1 MKKEKMD
8 SKSYMSRREFL
19 QYAGVSFAAASV
31 FARPESSIAASAK
44 VPVIDTHTHFY
55 DPTRPQGV
63 PWPPMIDPL
72 YKPHLPEHFRTLT
85 EKHGV
90 IGTVVVEASGW
101 IQDNQWILDLAK
113 ENPVIV
119 GFIGNLELGK
129 PEFAG
134 HLERFSTNPIFR
146 GLRLNG
152 LVLTRNLGDRAF
164 KDDLRRLSERQLTL
178 DLVGD
183 TQMLPAIGRLAE
195 LAPDLRIV
203 IDHLPFRELDG
214 DVTEARRA
222 LTRIA
227 GLPNVYAKIS
237 DVVRRVDGRIVEDAE
252 FYRPGLD
259 MLWEL
264 FGPDRAMFGSNWPV
278 CERVAPYASVIN
290 VVTEYFSTKKQSE
303 VEKFFSTNSQAAY
316 QWKPRVPFEPSSPA
330 GAERNSSTRSEPAT

>member
-1 MKKEKMD
+1 
-8 SKSYMSRREFL
+8 MSRREFL
-19 QYAGVSFAAASV
+19 QYAGVSLAAASV
-31 FARPESSIAASAK
+31 FAWPESSIAASAT

-63 PWPPMIDPL
+63 PWPPGTDPLL
-72 YKPHLPEHFRTLT
+72 YKPHLPEHFRNLT

-113 ENPVIV
+113 QHSIIV

-134 HLERFSTNPIFR
+134 HLKRFGENSIFR

-152 LVLTRNLGDRAF
+152 RIVARKLGHKAF
-164 KDDLRRLSERQLTL
+164 EGDLRHLADRRLTL
-178 DLVGD
+178 DLVGSAR
-183 TQMLPAIGRLAE
+183 MLPDVERVAK
-195 LAPDLRIV
+195 LAPGLRIV
-203 IDHLPFRELDG
+203 IDHLPFGQWDG
-214 DVTEARRA
+214 DVTAARRA
-222 LTRIA
+222 LAGIA
-227 GLPNVYAKIS
+227 DMPNVYAKIS
-237 DVVRRVDGRIVEDAE
+237 NVVRRVDGRIVEDAE

-278 CERVAPYASVIN
+278 SNRVAPYAGVYK
-290 VVTEYFSTKKQSE
+290 VVADYFGTKERSE
-303 VEKFFSTNSQAAY
+303 AEKFFWKNSQAAY
-316 QWKPRVPFEPSSPA
+316 QWKPRGEAPSKS
-330 GAERNSSTRSEPAT
+330 

>member
-1 MKKEKMD
+1 
-8 SKSYMSRREFL
+8 MSRRRFL
-19 QYAGVSFAAASV
+19 RYTGVSLAAGSV
-31 FARPESSIAASAK
+31 LAHPESAIAASAT

-63 PWPPMIDPL
+63 PWPPMTDPL
-72 YKPHLPEHFRTLT
+72 YKPHLPEHFRSLT

-90 IGTVVVEASGW
+90 VGTVVVEASSL

-134 HLERFSTNPIFR
+134 HLKRFSANPIFR
-146 GLRLNG
+146 GLRLHG
-152 LVLTRNLGDRAF
+152 VALTRNLGHRAF
-164 KDDLRRLSERQLTL
+164 KDDLRRLADRQLTL

-183 TQMLPAIGRLAE
+183 TQMLPTIRRLAK

-203 IDHLPFRELDG
+203 IDHLPFREWDG
-214 DVTEARRA
+214 DATAARCA
-222 LTRIA
+222 LARFA
-227 GLPNVYAKIS
+227 RLSNVYAKIS
-237 DVVRRVDGRIVEDAE
+237 NVVRRVDGRIVEDAE

-278 CERVAPYASVIN
+278 SNRVAPYAGVYK
-290 VVTEYFSTKKQSE
+290 VVADYFGTKERSE
-303 VEKFFSTNSQAAY
+303 AEKFFWRNSQAAY
-316 QWKPRVPFEPSSPA
+316 QWKPRGKIPSKFS
-330 GAERNSSTRSEPAT
+330 

>member
-1 MKKEKMD
+1 MD
-8 SKSYMSRREFL
+8 SKSNMSRRKFL
-19 QYAGVSFAAASV
+19 QCAGVSIAAASG
-31 FARPESSIAASAK
+31 FSRPELSIADSAT
-44 VPVIDTHTHFY
+44 VPVIDAHTHFY

-63 PWPPMIDPL
+63 PWPPMTDPL
-72 YKPHLPEHFRTLT
+72 YKPHLPEHFRALT

-90 IGTVVVEASGW
+90 VGTVVVEASSL

-134 HLERFSTNPIFR
+134 HLERFSANPIFR
-146 GLRLNG
+146 GLRLHG
-152 LVLTRNLGDRAF
+152 VTLARNLGDRAF
-164 KDDLRRLSERQLTL
+164 KDDLRRLADRQLTL

-183 TQMLPAIGRLAE
+183 TQMLPAIGRLAK
-195 LAPDLRIV
+195 LVPDLRIV
-203 IDHLPFRELDG
+203 IDHLPFREWDG
-214 DVTEARRA
+214 DPTAMRRA

-237 DVVRRVDGRIVEDAE
+237 DVVRRVDGRIVEDAK

-259 MLWEL
+259 VLWDL

-278 CERVAPYASVIN
+278 SNRVAPYASVVK
-290 VVTEYFSTKKQSE
+290 VVAEYFSGKEQSE
-303 VEKFFSTNSQAAY
+303 AEKFFRTNSQAAY
-316 QWKPRVPFEPSSPA
+316 QWKPRGKVPAHIDLEKDKY
-330 GAERNSSTRSEPAT
+330 E

>member
-1 MKKEKMD
+1 MRKENTMN
-8 SKSYMSRREFL
+8 SKYYISRRQFL
-19 QYAGVSFAAASV
+19 QYAGVSFAAGSV
-31 FARPESSIAASAK
+31 IARPESSIAASAT

-72 YKPHLPEHFRTLT
+72 HKPHLPEHFRSLT

-119 GFIGNLELGK
+119 GFIGNLQLGK

-134 HLERFSTNPIFR
+134 HLERFSTDPVFR

-152 LVLTRNLGDRAF
+152 LILRRDLGERAF
-164 KDDLRRLSERQLTL
+164 KSDLRRLSDLELTL
-178 DLVGD
+178 DLVGNN
-183 TQMLPAIGRLAE
+183 QMLPAIVRLAE
-195 LAPDLRIV
+195 LSPGLRIV
-203 IDHLPFRELDG
+203 IDHLPFREWDG
-214 DVTEARRA
+214 DPTAARRA

-227 GLPNVYAKIS
+227 RLPNVYAKIS
-237 DVVRRVDGRIVEDAE
+237 DVLRRVDDRIVEDVE
-252 FYRPGLD
+252 FYRPVLD
-259 MLWEL
+259 VLWEL

-278 CERVAPYASVIN
+278 SNRIAPYASVIK
-290 VVTEYFSTKKQSE
+290 VVAEYFSTKERSE
-303 VEKFFSTNSQAAY
+303 AEKFFWKNSQEAY
-316 QWKPRVPFEPSSPA
+316 QWKPRGKAQANIGLDKDRYE
-330 GAERNSSTRSEPAT
+330 

>member
-1 MKKEKMD
+1 MN

-19 QYAGVSFAAASV
+19 QHAGISFAAASV
-31 FARPESSIAASAK
+31 FARPELSIADSAT

-90 IGTVVVEASGW
+90 VGTVVVEASGW

-119 GFIGNLELGK
+119 GFIGNLELGR

-152 LVLTRNLGDRAF
+152 SVLGRNLGERAF
-164 KDDLRRLSERQLTL
+164 KNDLRRLSDRQLAV

-183 TQMLPAIGRLAE
+183 TPMLPAIERLAQ
-195 LAPDLRIV
+195 LVPVLRIV
-203 IDHLPFRELDG
+203 IDHLPFREWDG
-214 DVTEARRA
+214 DVTAARRA
-222 LTRIA
+222 LSRITR
-227 GLPNVYAKIS
+227 LHNVYAKIS
-237 DVVRRVDGRIVEDAE
+237 NVLRRVDGRIIEDAE

-264 FGPDRAMFGSNWPV
+264 FGPDRVMFGSNWPV
-278 CERVAPYASVIN
+278 CNRVAPYAGVYN
-290 VVTEYFSTKKQSE
+290 VVADYFSTKERSE
-303 VEKFFSTNSQAAY
+303 VENFFWKNSQAAY
-316 QWKPRVPFEPSSPA
+316 QWKPRIPFEPSSPA
-330 GAERNSSTRSEPAT
+330 GAERSGSARSEPTT